1 MPKLNKPARA
11 AESEAKDTKPAIA
24 HPKPKIL
31 MLDLDDDACDG
42 LTRKGFNVR
51 KGSFGK
57 PYTVAKG
64 GGFQPVIGKA
74 NLPNYTEQEIVVVDL
89 LAPKRDSGPQ
99 GEKHRP
105 DSESD
110 LWAKCDRGYIDP
122 RVRAMWHV
130 RDSFDR
136 ILSGGGAFVVFADA
150 KQNQELQFAKVS
162 RGQFRE
168 LYDVESFIADIWDF
182 LSACRNLVV
191 KEDHGEEMVSC
202 DADHDLGKLVAKHLS
217 GGNFACTIYGGTWN
231 GLKWINLCENKFG
244 EVVGVAWL
252 GGEEGTII
260 VVPQIED
267 KAGFLESLFTEILPE
282 LAPHLFPGIVRGKWV
297 HQSEYELPRVL
308 ELQKAREE
316 VERRT
321 KNELDGL
328 EQQIEQERTAH
339 GWLHELITG
348 TDAELV
354 ESVKQALCELGFQKV
369 VDVDE
374 EMDKEGVA
382 RREDLQIHDTSPTL
396 IVDIKGLGGHPA
408 DADAFQSH
416 KHATLRLQEWKRF
429 DVQALTVINHQRHM
443 PPLSRDNGMPFRQ
456 EILDFAGEV
465 KMGLLTAWDLFRFV
479 RSALKWNW
487 DPKHTMPV
495 LYDLGR
501 IDPIPKHYEY
511 LGRVAHVWSGAV
523 SIQIEAA
530 GLQMHDRIAFELD
543 VEFEEQDVT
552 SLQLNKAAVQTGEIG
567 SCVGTE
573 SQLMR
578 PKVKDGMR
586 VFLVRQ

>member
-1 MPKLNKPARA
+1 M
-11 AESEAKDTKPAIA
+11 
-24 HPKPKIL
+24 
-31 MLDLDDDACDG
+31 
-42 LTRKGFNVR
+42 
-51 KGSFGK
+51 
-57 PYTVAKG
+57 
-64 GGFQPVIGKA
+64 
-74 NLPNYTEQEIVVVDL
+74 
-89 LAPKRDSGPQ
+89 
-99 GEKHRP
+99 
-105 DSESD
+105 
-110 LWAKCDRGYIDP
+110 
-122 RVRAMWHV
+122 
-130 RDSFDR
+130 
-136 ILSGGGAFVVFADA
+136 
-150 KQNQELQFAKVS
+150 
-162 RGQFRE
+162 
-168 LYDVESFIADIWDF
+168 
-182 LSACRNLVV
+182 
-191 KEDHGEEMVSC
+191 
-202 DADHDLGKLVAKHLS
+202 
-217 GGNFACTIYGGTWN
+217 
-231 GLKWINLCENKFG
+231 
-244 EVVGVAWL
+244 VGVAWL
-252 GGEEGTII
+252 GGEKGTVI

-267 KAGFLESLFTEILPE
+267 KAGFLEILFTEILPE

-297 HQSEYELPRVL
+297 HQPEYELPRVL
-308 ELQKAREE
+308 ELQNAREE
-316 VERRT
+316 LERRA

-328 EQQIEQERTAH
+328 EQQIEQERTNH

-348 TDAELV
+348 TDSELV
-354 ESVKQALCELGFQKV
+354 ESVKQALCKLGFQRV

-374 EMDKEGVA
+374 ERDKEGVA

-429 DVQALTVINHQRHM
+429 DVQALTIINHQRHM

-456 EILDFAGEV
+456 EILDFANEV

-511 LGRVAHVWSGAV
+511 LGRVAHVWSCAV
-523 SIQIEAA
+523 SIQIEAV
-530 GLQMHDRIAFELD
+530 GLQLHDRIAFELD

-552 SLQLNKAAVQTGEIG
+552 SLQINKEAVQTGEVG

-578 PKVKDGMR
+578 PKVKNGMR